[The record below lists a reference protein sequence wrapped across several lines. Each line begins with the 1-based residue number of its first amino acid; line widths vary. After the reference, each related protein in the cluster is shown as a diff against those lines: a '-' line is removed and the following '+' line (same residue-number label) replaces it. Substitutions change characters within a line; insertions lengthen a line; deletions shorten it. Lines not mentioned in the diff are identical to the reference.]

1 VQAFGANPSRR
12 PCIACVSQPVMR
24 ESADLP
30 QVNLSFSPSETQ
42 RAPTQGRAIDHI
54 GFDVENL
61 DSVVRMLEARG
72 IALDGPVRQVPGS
85 ALKVAFLTDPWGT
98 RIELTEGLAP
108 H

>member
-1 VQAFGANPSRR
+1 
-12 PCIACVSQPVMR
+12 M
-24 ESADLP
+24 
-30 QVNLSFSPSETQ
+30 
-42 RAPTQGRAIDHI
+42 QGIRAIDHI

-98 RIELTEGLAP
+98 RIELTEGLDKIQ
-108 H
+108 

>member
-1 VQAFGANPSRR
+1 
-12 PCIACVSQPVMR
+12 MR

-42 RAPTQGRAIDHI
+42 RAPTRGRAIDHI
-54 GFDVENL
+54 GFDVEDL
-61 DSVVRMLEARG
+61 DGFVRTLEARG
-72 IALDGPVRQVPGS
+72 IALDGPVQQVPGT

-108 H
+108 R